1 MLNKVHHSLLLSG
14 PSLNIIALS
23 ISENRHTHTYTQL
36 MHHIGLS
43 VTIQAWHR
51 AILEAFLFLRQMHR
65 A

>member
-1 MLNKVHHSLLLSG
+1 MLNTVYQPLLLSG

-36 MHHIGLS
+36 THHIGLS
-43 VTIQAWHR
+43 VTIQAWHQ
-51 AILEAFLFLRQMHR
+51 AVLEAFLFLRQMHR